1 MFEIIHKYKATK
13 NVKERYIKKKKKAAG
28 DLTLLSNARLSVL
41 PVGCQV
47 KKDEQGVV
55 RV

>member
-13 NVKERYIKKKKKAAG
+13 NVKERYIKKKKATG